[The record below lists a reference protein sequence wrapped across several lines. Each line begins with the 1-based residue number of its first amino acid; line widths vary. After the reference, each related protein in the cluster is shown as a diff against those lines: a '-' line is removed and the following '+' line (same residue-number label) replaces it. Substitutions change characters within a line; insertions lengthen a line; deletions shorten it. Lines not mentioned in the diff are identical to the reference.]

1 MTFDE
6 ALELLEGAL
15 SFGIHPSLDGI
26 RALTALLGIP
36 QDSFSSMQ
44 VTGTNGKTSV
54 TRIAAALLSA
64 HGHRTGVYTSPHLV
78 SYSERMVIDGEQASE
93 EEFSAA
99 LGAVAGVVE
108 ADSVRQA
115 QTLGLDATS
124 LDLAYTEFELLT
136 AAALWLF
143 RERSCDWACLEI
155 GMGGRWDATSVV
167 MPKVSVVTGVGLDHT
182 ERLGTTRAQIAADKA
197 HIIKPGSVAVF
208 GPGCEGVEDVL
219 LARAVE
225 TGSAVVRVGLA
236 DEDVAWR
243 VTAAPQQPG
252 DRTWMDVYGVYA
264 TYDELAATAPSYQA
278 PNIATAI
285 AAAECALGRAL
296 EADTVRATLLSL
308 PFPGRF
314 ELLCS
319 EPPVIIDGAHNP
331 QAAAVL
337 ASAIREAFG
346 ERGPVIVLGILR
358 DKDAAGIIE
367 ALAPVARSFVCTQSS
382 SPRSLEPEELAR
394 IVEAIVGVRPPVY
407 ADLSMALRYAE
418 QIASD
423 DSTGVV
429 VTGSLYTAGEVR
441 SPGVG

>member
-197 HIIKPGSVAVF
+197 HIIKP
-208 GPGCEGVEDVL
+208 
-219 LARAVE
+219 
-225 TGSAVVRVGLA
+225 
-236 DEDVAWR
+236 
-243 VTAAPQQPG
+243 
-252 DRTWMDVYGVYA
+252 
-264 TYDELAATAPSYQA
+264 
-278 PNIATAI
+278 
-285 AAAECALGRAL
+285 
-296 EADTVRATLLSL
+296 
-308 PFPGRF
+308 
-314 ELLCS
+314 
-319 EPPVIIDGAHNP
+319 
-331 QAAAVL
+331 
-337 ASAIREAFG
+337 
-346 ERGPVIVLGILR
+346 
-358 DKDAAGIIE
+358 
-367 ALAPVARSFVCTQSS
+367 
-382 SPRSLEPEELAR
+382 
-394 IVEAIVGVRPPVY
+394 
-407 ADLSMALRYAE
+407 
-418 QIASD
+418 
-423 DSTGVV
+423 
-429 VTGSLYTAGEVR
+429 
-441 SPGVG
+441 